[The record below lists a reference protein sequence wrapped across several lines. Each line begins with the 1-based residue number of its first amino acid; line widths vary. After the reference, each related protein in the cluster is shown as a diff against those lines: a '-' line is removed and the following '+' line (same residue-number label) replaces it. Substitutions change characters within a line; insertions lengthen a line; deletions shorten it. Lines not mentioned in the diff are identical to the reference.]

1 MSRFRPSRAYQPELD
16 VRFPGDHVPGWA
28 RPLVEGQLPNSAA
41 WLVELPRRAGKTWL
55 AHAVE
60 RARGDRPS
68 RRVDLRSPAEAVRRR
83 GLGCLRGGKQAPGVP
98 VGCVVLVDEP
108 ALARD
113 AAAGGRARTHHTTR
127 TAPGAPP
134 ALAAALPAALRG
146 VDPAALAAGL
156 EQVRDA
162 GAVPVVFATPAE
174 QLLLTPHLGA
184 DAPKD
189 VLRPPPLADAECAR
203 MADRCPEWAPGVV
216 ELLRTAEPAWLQT
229 PFLLELAL
237 QTAEEHPALR
247 ADAAR
252 LATAAYEE
260 ACDRHQYVPQWFHDG
275 LAAEHRAALRAR
287 RWRDAG
293 VEDAGV
299 EAAVRAAHAP
309 PADDPVLVR
318 HLPDVLRIHHV
329 TDLHHGGGLR
339 ANVDA
344 KDTSQAGQRL
354 AELAGAGSPLDAY
367 LDHVRQLAGQG
378 RAPHLII
385 ATGDLVNRPVDADGE
400 TALAWLRAL
409 EDQLADHAD
418 LRPDDPRVLLTG
430 GNHDVSWEL
439 CLDEDPQARHH
450 WFARVFGRYPH
461 PDLHEPDTAARRV
474 HVTYPDA
481 GLRVA
486 LLGTAESGGEPAHDR
501 DRERLERFRAEYVE
515 AADAADGE
523 AVRRIVLDFERHD
536 PGVIARGVLDRLTRE
551 PGYVTL
557 AALHH
562 PLSPVPAVEIA
573 PYSGVVNA
581 GQAKWMLAEAG
592 TSLVLHGHT
601 HLGFTAAERLL
612 GTARPWTTRIA
623 GAPALGSR
631 ESDERNGYNEVFVA
645 REGGDHALA
654 LRTVRYEAGAW
665 APSPP
670 VAFTPGAP
678 DETPLAV
685 LCRDHP

>member
-55 AHAVE
+55 ARAVE
-60 RARGDRPS
+60 RARAERPS
-68 RRVDLRSPAEAVRRR
+68 LRVDLRSTAEAVRRS
-83 GLGCLRGGKQAPGVP
+83 GLGCLTGGKQAPRVAP
-98 VGCVVLVDEP
+98 GCVVLVDEP
-108 ALARD
+108 AVARG
-113 AAAGGRARTHHTTR
+113 AENGARTRTR
-127 TAPGAPP
+127 NTPAAPGAPTRT
-134 ALAAALPAALRG
+134 ALGG

-174 QLLLTPHLGA
+174 QLLLAPHLGA

-189 VLRPPPLADAECAR
+189 VLRPPRMTDGECAR
-203 MADRCPEWAPGVV
+203 MAARAPEWAPAVV
-216 ELLRTAEPAWLQT
+216 ELLRAAEPAWLQT

-260 ACDRHQYVPQWFHDG
+260 ACGRHQYVPQWFHDG
-275 LAAEHRAALRAR
+275 LAPEHRAALRAR
-287 RWRDAG
+287 RWHDAG
-293 VEDAGV
+293 VEI
-299 EAAVRAAHAP
+299 AVRAAHTP

-367 LDHVRQLAGQG
+367 LDHVRQLADQG

-409 EDQLADHAD
+409 EDLLAGHAD
-418 LRPDDPRVLLTG
+418 LRPGDPRVLLTG

-439 CLDEDPQARHH
+439 CLDEDPQARHR
-450 WFARVFGRYPH
+450 WFARVFAGYPH

-474 HVTYPDA
+474 YVTYPDA

-501 DRERLERFRAEYVE
+501 DRERLERFRETYVA
-515 AADAADGE
+515 AADAADE
-523 AVRRIVLDFERHD
+523 DAVRRIVLEFERHD

-581 GQAKWMLAEAG
+581 GQAKWTMAEAA

-654 LRTVRYEAGAW
+654 LRTVRYEAGTW
-665 APSPP
+665 TPSPT
-670 VAFTPGAP
+670 VGFTPGAP
-678 DETPLAV
+678 DETPLPL
-685 LCRDHP
+685 LCGDPA

>member
-28 RPLVEGQLPNSAA
+28 RPLAEGQLPNSAA

-60 RARGDRPS
+60 RARGGDRES
-68 RRVDLRSPAEAVRRR
+68 LRVDLRSAAEAVRRR
-83 GLGCLRGGKQAPGVP
+83 GLGCLVGGKQPP
-98 VGCVVLVDEP
+98 RLPPGCVVLVDEP
-108 ALARD
+108 ALARR
-113 AAAGGRARTHHTTR
+113 AEHGGPARTHHAAPA
-127 TAPGAPP
+127 APGTPAPP
-134 ALAAALPAALRG
+134 APAG

-174 QLLLTPHLGA
+174 QLLLAPHLGA

-189 VLRPPPLADAECAR
+189 VLRPPPLADDECAR
-203 MADRCPEWAPGVV
+203 MAARAPDWAPGVV
-216 ELLRTAEPAWLQT
+216 ELLRRAEPAWLQT

-247 ADAAR
+247 TDAVR
-252 LATAAYEE
+252 LATAAYDE
-260 ACDRHQYVPQWFHDG
+260 ACARHQYVPQWFHDG

-287 RWRDAG
+287 RWHDAG
-293 VEDAGV
+293 VEI
-299 EAAVRAAHAP
+299 AVRAAHTP

-367 LDHVRQLAGQG
+367 LDHVRRLADQG
-378 RAPHLII
+378 RAPHLIV

-409 EDQLADHAD
+409 REQLADHPD

-439 CLDEDPQARHH
+439 CLEEDPQARHR
-450 WFARVFGRYPH
+450 WFARVFAGYPH

-474 HVTYPDA
+474 YVTYPDA

-501 DRERLERFRAEYVE
+501 DRERLERFRATYVAAAE
-515 AADAADGE
+515 AADED
-523 AVRRIVLDFERHD
+523 AVRRIVLEFERHD
-536 PGVIARGVLDRLTRE
+536 PGVIARGVLDRLKRE

-581 GQAKWMLAEAG
+581 GQAKWTLAEAA
-592 TSLVLHGHT
+592 TSLVMHGHT

-654 LRTVRYEAGAW
+654 LRTVRYEAGTWNPGPAFG
-665 APSPP
+665 
-670 VAFTPGAP
+670 FTPGAA
-678 DETPLAV
+678 DETPLTA
-685 LCRDHP
+685 LCNDPA

>member
-1 MSRFRPSRAYQPELD
+1 MSLYRPSRAYQRELD

-60 RARGDRPS
+60 RARGDDRPS
-68 RRVDLRSPAEAVRRR
+68 RRVDLRSGPEAVRRR
-83 GLGCLRGGKQAPGVP
+83 GLLCLRGGKQAPGVP
-98 VGCVVLVDEP
+98 EGCVVLVDEP

-113 AAAGGRARTHHTTR
+113 GDR
-127 TAPGAPP
+127 TARAP
-134 ALAAALPAALRG
+134 AHDPAATGPTGPAARGG

-156 EQVRDA
+156 AQVRDA
-162 GAVPVVFATPAE
+162 GAVPVVLATPAE
-174 QLLLTPHLGA
+174 QLLLAPHLGA

-189 VLRPPPLADAECAR
+189 VLRPPPLGAGECAR
-203 MADRCPEWAPGVV
+203 MAARAPDWAPGVV
-216 ELLRTAEPAWLQT
+216 DLLRAAEPAWLHT

-247 ADAAR
+247 TDAAR

-260 ACDRHQYVPQWFHDG
+260 ACGRHQYVPQWFHDG
-275 LAAEHRAALRAR
+275 LAAPHRAALRAR

-293 VEDAGV
+293 VDV
-299 EAAVRAAHAP
+299 AVRDAHTP

-318 HLPDVLRIHHV
+318 HLPDVLRIHHI

-367 LDHVRQLAGQG
+367 LEHVRQLAGQG
-378 RAPHLII
+378 RAPHLVI

-400 TALAWLRAL
+400 TALGWLRAL
-409 EDQLADHAD
+409 ETHLADHPD
-418 LRPDDPRVLLTG
+418 LRPGDPRVLLTG

-439 CLDEDPQARHH
+439 CLDADPQARHR
-450 WFARVFGRYPH
+450 WFADVFAGYPH
-461 PDLHEPDTAARRV
+461 PDLHEPDPAARRLY
-474 HVTYPDA
+474 VTYPDA

-501 DRERLERFRAEYVE
+501 DRERLARFREEYVA
-515 AADAADGE
+515 AADAADDE
-523 AVRRIVLDFERHD
+523 AVRRLVLDFERHD
-536 PGVIARGVLDRLTRE
+536 PGVLARGVLDRLTRE

-581 GQAKWMLAEAG
+581 GQAKWTLADAA

-631 ESDERNGYNEVFVA
+631 ESDERNGYNQVFVA
-645 REGGDHALA
+645 REGGEHALA

-665 APSPP
+665 TPGPP
-670 VAFTPGAP
+670 IAFHPGAP
-678 DETPLAV
+678 DETPLRAICAAPAPAV
-685 LCRDHP
+685 R

>member
-1 MSRFRPSRAYQPELD
+1 MSRFRPSRTYQHELD

-60 RARGDRPS
+60 RARADRPS
-68 RRVDLRSPAEAVRRR
+68 LRVDLRSTAETVRRR
-83 GLGCLRGGKQAPGVP
+83 GLACLRGGRQAPAVSP
-98 VGCVVLVDEP
+98 GCVVLVDEP
-108 ALARD
+108 ALVRGAD
-113 AAAGGRARTHHTTR
+113 GGPGGPGGLGGSAGGARTHR
-127 TAPGAPP
+127 TAWGDGAP
-134 ALAAALPAALRG
+134 ALGG
-146 VDPAALAAGL
+146 VGPAALAAGL

-174 QLLLTPHLGA
+174 QLLLAPHLGA

-189 VLRPPPLADAECAR
+189 VLRPPRLTDAECAR
-203 MADRCPEWAPGVV
+203 MADRVPEWAPGVV
-216 ELLRTAEPAWLQT
+216 AMLREAEPAWLQT

-260 ACDRHQYVPQWFHDG
+260 ACGRHQYVPQWFHDG

-293 VEDAGV
+293 VEAGV
-299 EAAVRAAHAP
+299 RDAHTP
-309 PADDPVLVR
+309 PADDPVIVR
-318 HLPDVLRIHHV
+318 HLPDVLRIHHI

-339 ANVDA
+339 DNVDA

-367 LDHVRQLAGQG
+367 LEHVRQLAARG
-378 RAPHLII
+378 RAPHLVI

-409 EDQLADHAD
+409 EDHLADHPD

-439 CLDEDPQARHH
+439 CLDEDPQARHR
-450 WFARVFGRYPH
+450 WFARVFAPYPH

-474 HVTYPDA
+474 YVTYPGA

-501 DRERLERFRAEYVE
+501 DRERLARFRADYVE
-515 AADAADGE
+515 AADAADDE

-536 PGVIARGVLDRLTRE
+536 PGVLARGVLDRLKSE

-581 GQAKWMLAEAG
+581 GQAKWTLAEAA

-612 GTARPWTTRIA
+612 GTASPWTTRIA

-645 REGGDHALA
+645 REGGAHALA
-654 LRTVRYEAGAW
+654 LRTVRYEAGTWTPAH
-665 APSPP
+665 P

-678 DETPLAV
+678 DETPLRV
-685 LCRDHP
+685 LCEDPAHL